1 MRKLYLAAC
10 AGLLAVTGASA
21 QSVFDAIVPE
31 AEPKTQDVPPTSCG
45 ALTLRVHP
53 SGSQRGS
60 RPNRLTSLL
69 IVALSTMATKHLV
82 ALVDQTIGLR
92 NTVLQ
97 VGLANVHLASV
108 TVTKGNAALG
118 CLRMGR
124 ALAGTLR
131 ETHLQLSQSLARTA
145 AILARDIF
153 LVRRRESKAIAPTRR
168 A

>member
-108 TVTKGNAALG
+108 TVTKGNAAL
-118 CLRMGR
+118 CRLRRR
-124 ALAGTLR
+124 AFVR
-131 ETHLQLSQSLARTA
+131 ETRLQLSEGLARTA

-153 LVRRRESKAIAPTRR
+153 LVRRWESKAIAPARG

>member
-1 MRKLYLAAC
+1 MNKLYLAAC

-21 QSVFDAIVPE
+21 QSVFDAVVPE
-31 AEPKTQDVPPTSCG
+31 AEPKTQDISTSE
-45 ALTLRVHP
+45 LRGVDTPGP
-53 SGSQRGS
+53 SIGLATRS